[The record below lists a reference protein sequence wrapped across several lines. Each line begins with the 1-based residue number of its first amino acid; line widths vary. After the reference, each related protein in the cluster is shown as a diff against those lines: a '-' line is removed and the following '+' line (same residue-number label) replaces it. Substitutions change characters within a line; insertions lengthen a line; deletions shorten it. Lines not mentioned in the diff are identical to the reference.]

1 VNVDAA
7 ARRGAAVLLLTA
19 ATLVGSSARALDVPP
34 LQGRV
39 NDHAQL
45 LTPEQRSALEAK
57 LTAYETRTTQQFTL
71 LTVPTLDGDP
81 IENFGIAVAEKWKLG
96 SEKEDNGLILIV
108 AAKDRKTRIEIGH
121 GLEGALPDVIEARV
135 LREVVQPA
143 FRANDYAGGINGAF
157 DVLMKYAS
165 GEAQPP
171 AAADEPPAREKR
183 RGTVWGLLSPLLLP
197 LILFFLFS
205 GLGGGRRRRRGGFF
219 IPPFIGGGG
228 FGGGGGGWGGG
239 GGGGF
244 SGGGGSFGGG
254 GASGDW

>member
-39 NDHAQL
+39 NDHAQI
-45 LTPEQRSALEAK
+45 LTAQQRSALEAK
-57 LTAYETRTTQQFTL
+57 LQAYEARTSQQFTL

-96 SEKEDNGLILIV
+96 SEKEDKGLILIV
-108 AAKDRKTRIEIGH
+108 APKDRKMRIEVGH
-121 GLEGALPDVIEARV
+121 GLEGELPDVIASRV
-135 LREVVQPA
+135 IREVLQPA
-143 FRANDYAGGINGAF
+143 FRGNDYAGGINGAF

-165 GEAQPP
+165 GEAEPP
-171 AAADEPPAREKR
+171 TEAAPPARAR
-183 RGTVWGLLSPLLLP
+183 PRGTVWGLLSPLILP

-205 GLGGGRRRRRGGFF
+205 GLGGGRRRRGGFF

-228 FGGGGGGWGGG
+228 GWGGGGGGWGGG